1 MNNTSQVLRDQARA
15 AAQRATKN
23 TSDTEKPAAATA
35 DENSTAPVDPP
46 PTPHSAPPPPPP
58 APPSLPAEAADRP
71 TPPSAPPVSP
81 KIAVPALPAASTV
94 ATFNEVHDEILLEN
108 KEVKVLAIANFE
120 NCPDPSLSEDYFISL
135 QKFISSENHLARNIS
150 NIKAD
155 YMSSRI
161 LQSQL
166 CFHTASVEISVMS
179 ENLWELAD
187 VYIQRHLA
195 KSDW

>member
-1 MNNTSQVLRDQARA
+1 MKIQLLPS
-15 AAQRATKN
+15 
-23 TSDTEKPAAATA
+23 
-35 DENSTAPVDPP
+35 
-46 PTPHSAPPPPPP
+46 PHSAPP
-58 APPSLPAEAADRP
+58 SIPAEAADRS

-94 ATFNEVHDEILLEN
+94 ATFNEVGDEILLEN

-155 YMSSRI
+155 YMSSRT

-166 CFHTASVEISVMS
+166 YFHTASVEISVRL
-179 ENLWELAD
+179 ENRWEPAH
-187 VYIQRHLA
+187 VYI
-195 KSDW
+195 